1 MEGNWDKEGKGLFA
15 FHGDFHGEAQACCSN
30 PMRNQVLPALSG
42 LAVPQSGELYIQC
55 GQAPGPLH
63 MPEINTHH
71 TFASGHPCQSYY
83 KVYDLF
89 LYGEVQEC

>member
-1 MEGNWDKEGKGLFA
+1 MEGNWDKEGKGLLLLQP
-15 FHGDFHGEAQACCSN
+15 HEKSSSK
-30 PMRNQVLPALSG
+30 ALSG
-42 LAVPQSGELYIQC
+42 LAVPQSGELYVQC
-55 GQAPGPLH
+55 GQTPGPLH

-71 TFASGHPCQSYY
+71 TFASGHLCQRYY